1 MVGES
6 RDRDR
11 VRMKNTSRV
20 GPTGS
25 IDSLNRKGEAK
36 EMTSRDKVA
45 LFS

>member
-6 RDRDR
+6 RDRDG
-11 VRMKNTSRV
+11 VWMKNMSRE
-20 GPTGS
+20 GPKGS